1 MINFQRRGWF
11 GKDKDIAKIEGEVCL
26 ETEVK
31 KKKKYETLMMIT
43 GNWNAEIYLARVKP
57 QRGEAEMV
65 WRKDPYP
72 EQADFM
78 YGMSHFSLQMN
89 YFPSWLHNKVAPTDT
104 RRRPDQ
110 RALENGDMKAA
121 AENKDFIEQK

>member
-11 GKDKDIAKIEGEVCL
+11 GKDKDIAKIEGEVCF

-121 AENKDFIEQK
+121 AENKDFIE